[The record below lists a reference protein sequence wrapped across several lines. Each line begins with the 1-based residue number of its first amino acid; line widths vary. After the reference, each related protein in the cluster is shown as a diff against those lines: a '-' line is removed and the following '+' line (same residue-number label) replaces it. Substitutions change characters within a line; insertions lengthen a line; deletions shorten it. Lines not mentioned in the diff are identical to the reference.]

1 MVHAINSVPTPCVG
15 EQVAMVHAPMPH
27 SQIFKQA
34 TESVPQW
41 DGALQ
46 LAEDNNPLLVARSDS
61 DNGFGEGPDLQFGVD
76 DSQPFPPGDVGQ
88 NVDSDKQAMELDPED
103 NLLPPA
109 PGAPN

>member
-46 LAEDNNPLLVARSDS
+46 LAEDDNPLLVARSDS
-61 DNGFGEGPDLQFGVD
+61 DNGFGGGPDLQFGVD
-76 DSQPFPPGDVGQ
+76 DECSH
-88 NVDSDKQAMELDPED
+88 
-103 NLLPPA
+103 
-109 PGAPN
+109 